1 MPSKSQ
7 NTERVLNILRE
18 LPLSKINEVIDF
30 AEYLKV
36 RSQKTT
42 QRKPAR
48 TGVPLYHMGA
58 INQEAFDRASLYGE
72 HLESGIA

>member
-18 LPLSKINEVIDF
+18 LPPSKINEVIDF

-36 RSQKTT
+36 RAQKT

-48 TGVPLYHMGA
+48 TGFPLYHMGA
-58 INQEAFDRASLYGE
+58 ISQDAFDRASLYGDR
-72 HLESGIA
+72 LESGID